1 MSQPS
6 GPGPV
11 VPDDGANDAALVRE
25 VIEGHVDA
33 FEILVRR
40 HQRPVYS
47 AVLRMVRDPEDAR
60 DLAQTAFLKAFEQI
74 GTFDPRYRFFS
85 WIYRIAVNECVNARR
100 SRRNHEALDEALVD
114 PAPTQEEQSMRREVA
129 ETVQAALQ
137 RLPDADR
144 EVLVLRHWLER
155 SYAEIADALGLPE
168 STVKSRL
175 FEARQRLG
183 RLLRTEGGQ
192 A

>member
-1 MSQPS
+1 MGAIDENALIGRCLS
-6 GPGPV
+6 GDARAFGELVAAYERV
-11 VPDDGANDAALVRE
+11 VFTLA
-25 VIEGHVDA
+25 
-33 FEILVRR
+33 
-40 HQRPVYS
+40 
-47 AVLRMVRDPEDAR
+47 LRMTGNREEAR
-60 DLAQTAFLKAFEQI
+60 DVTQTVFVKVHRGLA
-74 GTFDPRYRFFS
+74 GFDRKRRFFS

-100 SRRNHEALDEALVD
+100 SRRNHESLDEGLVD

>member
-1 MSQPS
+1 MDRD
-6 GPGPV
+6 
-11 VPDDGANDAALVRE
+11 PDEALVERCRRGDRSALEALVRQYQKPLYNA
-25 VIEGHVDA
+25 A
-33 FEILVRR
+33 FRVLG
-40 HQRPVYS
+40 S
-47 AVLRMVRDPEDAR
+47 AEDASETT
-60 DLAQTAFLKAFEQI
+60 QTVFLRVWERI
-74 GTFDPRYRFFS
+74 HEYDPQFRFFS
-85 WIYRIAVNECVNARR
+85 WIYRIAVNECLNARR
-100 SRRNHEALDEALVD
+100 SRRGHDPLDERLVD
-114 PAPTQEEQSMRREVA
+114 PGPTQEEQSMRREVA
-129 ETVQAALQ
+129 EAVQAALQ

-192 A
+192 L

>member
-1 MSQPS
+1 MAQLFPPS
-6 GPGPV
+6 RVIGV
-11 VPDDGANDAALVRE
+11 EDPDEELVERALDGDRKAFSALVERY
-25 VIEGHVDA
+25 
-33 FEILVRR
+33 
-40 HQRPVYS
+40 QRPIYN
-47 AVLRMVRDPEDAR
+47 AAFRVLGREEDAK
-60 DLAQTAFLKAFEQI
+60 DVVQTVFVKVAEHLGEYDERRK
-74 GTFDPRYRFFS
+74 FFS
-85 WIYRIAVNECVNARR
+85 WIYRIAVNECINERR
-100 SRRNHEALDEALVD
+100 SRRTYESLDERLAD
-114 PAPTQEEQSMRREVA
+114 PAPDQEEQAMRREVA
-129 ETVQAALQ
+129 EAVQAALQ
-137 RLPDADR
+137 RLPEADR